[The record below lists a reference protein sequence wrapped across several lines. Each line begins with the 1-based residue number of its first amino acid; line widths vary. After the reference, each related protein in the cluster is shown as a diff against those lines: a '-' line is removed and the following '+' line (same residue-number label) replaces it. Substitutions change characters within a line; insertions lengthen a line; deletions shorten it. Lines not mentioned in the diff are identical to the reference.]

1 MSMSITIKD
10 IARLAGVSHATVS
23 RALRG
28 HPGISPA
35 TTARIQAIASEQG
48 YLASTAARSLKT
60 SRTQAVGVI
69 LSYIDDPFF
78 SEVLEGIEDILQPRG
93 YSLFVAASHHD
104 TWREKAIVR
113 AMLERR
119 VDGVIICSPP
129 FRPEHSRQFQEY
141 GLPLTVIN
149 NQDAEDY
156 QFSIY
161 HDDIEGS
168 RQVARYLL
176 GLGHRRIAYLGNS
189 QAGRSNRD
197 RLSGYKAELL
207 AACQS
212 IPAGY
217 IFQGPDGRPEG
228 GYAGA
233 RHFLSLS
240 HPPTA
245 IMCFND
251 LMALGLL
258 RGLQESG
265 RRIPEDCS
273 VTGFDNIEFS
283 AFLNPPLTTFDQPKY
298 QMGADAANMILELL
312 TTGPEGE
319 TPPGPFIHTLHGELL
334 VRSSSGPQKGK
345 TDL

>member
-1 MSMSITIKD
+1 MSITIKD
-10 IARLAGVSHATVS
+10 IARLAGVSHTTVS

-35 TTARIQAIASEQG
+35 TTARIQAIAIEQG
-48 YLASTAARSLKT
+48 YLASAAARSLKT
-60 SRTQAVGVI
+60 SRSQAVGVI

-104 TWREKAIVR
+104 NWREKAIVR

-129 FRPEHSRQFQEY
+129 FRPEHSRPFQEY

-161 HDDIEGS
+161 HDDADGS

-176 GLGHRRIAYLGNS
+176 GLGHRQIAYLGNS
-189 QAGRSNRD
+189 LAGRSSQD
-197 RLSGYKAELL
+197 RLSGYQTEMS
-207 AACQS
+207 AAGLS
-212 IPAGY
+212 ITEGY
-217 IFQGPDGRPEG
+217 IFQGPDGRPQG

-233 RHFLSLS
+233 GHFLRLPD
-240 HPPTA
+240 PPTA

-265 RRIPEDCS
+265 RRIPQDCS

-298 QMGADAANMILELL
+298 QMGADAAKMILKLL
-312 TTGPEGE
+312 STRPQDE
-319 TPPGPFIHTLHGELL
+319 PVPGPFIHTLHGELL
-334 VRSSSGPQKGK
+334 VRSSTGPQKGK

>member
-1 MSMSITIKD
+1 MSITIKD

-23 RALRG
+23 RALHG

-35 TTARIQAIASEQG
+35 TTARIQAIAVEQG
-48 YLASTAARSLKT
+48 YLASSAARSLKT
-60 SRTQAVGVI
+60 SRSQAVGVI

-78 SEVLEGIEDILQPRG
+78 SEVLEGIEDILQPMG

-104 TWREKAIVR
+104 NWREKAIVR

-129 FRPEHSRQFQEY
+129 FRPEHSRQFQDY

-161 HDDIEGS
+161 HDDTDGS

-176 GLGHRRIAYLGNS
+176 GLGHRQIAYLGNS
-189 QAGRSNRD
+189 QAGRSNQD
-197 RLSGYKAELL
+197 RLSGYQAELR
-207 AACQS
+207 AAGLS
-212 IPAGY
+212 MPVGY
-217 IFQGPDGRPEG
+217 IFQAPDGRPEG

-233 RHFLSLS
+233 AHFLTLPN
-240 HPPTA
+240 PPAA

-258 RGLQESG
+258 RGLQEG
-265 RRIPEDCS
+265 GWHIPEDCS

-298 QMGADAANMILELL
+298 QLGADAANMILKLL
-312 TTGPEGE
+312 ATGPDDE
-319 TPPGPFIHTLHGELL
+319 PASDPQIHILHGELL
-334 VRSSSGPQKGK
+334 VRASCGPQKG
-345 TDL
+345 